1 MRRATR
7 KGAVMKKL
15 VLLAIVVLPVVL
27 TAQPAS
33 VAGKW
38 EINATVGGTATYAEC
53 NFTQKDADLTGS
65 CEGDQGPKEIT
76 GKVDGKS
83 VSWQLNAQWEGQ
95 TLTVYYKGSLQ
106 SPEKITGTV
115 DVQPLS
121 VNGEFT
127 ATRPK

>member
-1 MRRATR
+1 MNR
-7 KGAVMKKL
+7 L
-15 VLLAIVVLPVVL
+15 VLLTLAIVPIVA

-38 EINATVGGTATYAEC
+38 EINANVGGTATSSVC
-53 NFTQKDADLTGS
+53 SFTQKDADLTGT

-76 GKVDGKS
+76 GKVDGQS

-95 TLTVYYKGSLQ
+95 TLTVYYKGTLQ
-106 SPEKITGTV
+106 SPEKIAGTV

-127 ATRPK
+127 ATRQK

>member
-1 MRRATR
+1 MNRVLVLIA
-7 KGAVMKKL
+7 AVM
-15 VLLAIVVLPVVL
+15 PVVV

-38 EINATVGGTATYAEC
+38 EINANVGGTATYLEC
-53 NFTQKDADLTGS
+53 SFTQKDADLTGT
-65 CEGDQGPKEIT
+65 CEGDQGPREIT

-83 VSWQLNAQWEGQ
+83 VNWQLSAQWEGQ
-95 TLTVYYKGSLQ
+95 TLTVYYKGTLQ

-121 VNGEFT
+121 VGGEFT

>member
-1 MRRATR
+1 
-7 KGAVMKKL
+7 MKTL
-15 VLLAIVVLPVVL
+15 VLLAIAVMPAAVI
-27 TAQPAS
+27 AQPAS

-38 EINATVGGTATYAEC
+38 EINATVGGTQTYAEC
-53 NFTQKDADLTGS
+53 HFSQKDADLSGT

>member
-1 MRRATR
+1 
-7 KGAVMKKL
+7 MKRF
-15 VLLAIVVLPVVL
+15 VLLAIALIPVVV

-38 EINATVGGTATYAEC
+38 EINGTVGGTQTYSEC
-53 NFTQKDADLTGS
+53 NFTQKDADLTGT

-121 VNGEFT
+121 VSGEFT

>member
-1 MRRATR
+1 
-7 KGAVMKKL
+7 MKRL
-15 VLLAIVVLPVVL
+15 GLLAIVALPIVV
-27 TAQPAS
+27 TAQPPS

-38 EINATVGGTATYAEC
+38 EVNATVGGTATYSEC

-121 VNGEFT
+121 VTGEFT